1 MAEPEFTALWPTNLM
16 RITLPGAEQANPVLA
31 ELIERMDAGRDQMT
45 TDYLSGNFFDFGHP
59 AVGWLKS
66 CVERAVVDYARG
78 TGVDYP
84 IDFSIQAW
92 PNVNRFGDYHDLHNH
107 PHSWLSGTYYVRVP
121 SGEDAPPGREDR
133 TPNAISFFD
142 PRPQANMLAIRNDPQ
157 VDPEHRIL
165 PEAGQ
170 MLIWPAFLHH
180 MVHVNLSR
188 EARISV
194 SFNIVLRW
202 RNEYLP

>member
-1 MAEPEFTALWPTNLM
+1 MASPEFKALWPTHLM
-16 RITLPGAEQANPVLA
+16 SIELPGAAEANPVLA
-31 ELIERMDAGRDQMT
+31 ELIERMDSARADMT
-45 TDYLSGNFFDFGHP
+45 TDYLGDDFLAHKHP
-59 AVGWLKS
+59 AVGWLGS
-66 CVERAVVDYARG
+66 CIERAVADYARG

-84 IDFSIQAW
+84 LDFRVQAW
-92 PNVNRFGDYHDLHNH
+92 ANVNRFGDYHDLHNH

-121 SGEDAPPGREDR
+121 EGDDAPQGRNDR

-165 PEAGQ
+165 PKGGQ
-170 MLIWPAFLHH
+170 MLLWPAFLHH

-202 RNEYLP
+202 RDDYLP